1 MSAAVHIS
9 AAVHTAR
16 CWIQHPTARRPSA
29 AHSSQIISVAL
40 WQRCAAG
47 EPAGKGCSEPCEG
60 TKEVKPAGRV
70 HRAVYQGG
78 NGVLQGAALH
88 AGAAGIQTG
97 QPCQEHAGVKQGT
110 SCDQVMCCKCP
121 SEWAA
126 AASVQYWPQRKRE
139 TASWTVSEDCSMADD
154 QLRIMHQLHCA
165 HLRCSSNS
173 TLHKQVGHI
182 LQRGL
187 GWPDL

>member
-1 MSAAVHIS
+1 MS

-70 HRAVYQGG
+70 HRRF
-78 NGVLQGAALH
+78 
-88 AGAAGIQTG
+88 T
-97 QPCQEHAGVKQGT
+97 
-110 SCDQVMCCKCP
+110 
-121 SEWAA
+121 
-126 AASVQYWPQRKRE
+126 RE
-139 TASWTVSEDCSMADD
+139 EMEYC
-154 QLRIMHQLHCA
+154 
-165 HLRCSSNS
+165 
-173 TLHKQVGHI
+173 
-182 LQRGL
+182 RGL
-187 GWPDL
+187 LYTLGQQVYRQDSHVKSMLA